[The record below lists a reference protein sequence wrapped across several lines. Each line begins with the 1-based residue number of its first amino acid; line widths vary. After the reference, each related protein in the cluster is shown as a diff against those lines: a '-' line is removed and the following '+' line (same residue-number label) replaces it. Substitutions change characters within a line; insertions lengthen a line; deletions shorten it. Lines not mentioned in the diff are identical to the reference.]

1 MELLEAANINTDI
14 NDEQYIQDSEDKLMM
29 QDYYVYASPTSSMSV
44 TLATLEN
51 NKKVK
56 NHIVVC
62 GIHSAIKSFIMPLR
76 AKYLK
81 EDIQLQKIVIIT
93 GEPDERGGD

>member
-1 MELLEAANINTDI
+1 MY
-14 NDEQYIQDSEDKLMM
+14 QQDTADKKLM
-29 QDYYVYASPTSSMSV
+29 QDYYVWDNPASSMSV
-44 TLATLEN
+44 TLASLEN
-51 NKKVK
+51 DNVVK

-81 EDIQLQKIVIIT
+81 EYQLQRIVIIT